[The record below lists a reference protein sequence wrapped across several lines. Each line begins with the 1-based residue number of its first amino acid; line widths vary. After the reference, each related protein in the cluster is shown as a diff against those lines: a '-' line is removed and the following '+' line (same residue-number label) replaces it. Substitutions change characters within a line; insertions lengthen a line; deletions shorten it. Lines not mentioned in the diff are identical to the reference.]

1 MEDDVKTREDLPA
14 EIENLRS
21 RLEEAEERFRSVSKK
36 RNNEAR
42 KHLKDEK
49 RWAKERNSE
58 RARTDEVL
66 RDETIKRQCADK
78 ELKETQEQLRH
89 VSSRLLLAEET
100 ERKRIARDIHDGI
113 AQHWS
118 TIRFRLENI
127 LQHLDEQ
134 VAAPLADLLPIIQVG
149 LDESRR
155 VQMDL
160 RPAILD
166 DLGIL
171 ATIKWLCREFQKA
184 HPGIHVEAKIKI
196 EEDEVP
202 NLMKTVLYRVMQ
214 EALHNVAKHS
224 KANLVSITLE
234 RKDGT
239 IDFVVRDNGV
249 GFDLNEVVSLKGL
262 ERGLGLVGIRERII
276 LSGGTVNIESNVG
289 AGTIIQALWPLS

>member
-1 MEDDVKTREDLPA
+1 MEDNVEIREDLLA
-14 EIENLRS
+14 EIKDLRS
-21 RLEEAEERFRSVSKK
+21 RLEEAEERLRGVRKNK
-36 RNNEAR
+36 NNEAR
-42 KHLKDEK
+42 KHLEDEN

-58 RARTDEVL
+58 RAKTDQMI
-66 RDETIKRQCADK
+66 RAETIKRQRADK
-78 ELKETQEQLRH
+78 KLEETQEQLRF

-118 TIRFRLENI
+118 TIRFRVENI

-184 HPGIHVEAKIKI
+184 HPGIHVESKIKI

-202 NLMKTVLYRVMQ
+202 NVMKTVLYRVMQ

-224 KANLVSITLE
+224 KGNLVSITLE
-234 RKDGT
+234 KTDGT

-249 GFDLNEVVSLKGL
+249 GFDLNEVLSLKGL
-262 ERGLGLVGIRERII
+262 ERGLGLVGMKERII
-276 LSGGTVNIESNVG
+276 LSGGTVNIESVVG
-289 AGTIIQALWPLS
+289 AGTTIQALWPLS